1 MLQSVVNMRAAGR
14 DRGRP
19 VLLLFLLLL
28 LLLVTQAQSVGEG
41 EIVADLRELRRE
53 VEQVRNEVRRLEEPS
68 KQSDK
73 NAVLLSWLLETV
85 KQLQSEMRALESELG
100 DCRAQS
106 GRAEEEINLLRG
118 REEEN
123 RAALK
128 HLGMI
133 IEGKVRLDISPIIVV
148 SFHISSLKEK
158 LKQLA
163 NTSGGESPS
172 LHHPH
177 HLTKNSLRSWMAEME
192 ASQQNIEDKVQQLQ
206 VRIVD

>member
-19 VLLLFLLLL
+19 VLLLL

-133 IEGKVRLDISPIIVV
+133 IEGKVRLDISPIIV
-148 SFHISSLKEK
+148 
-158 LKQLA
+158 
-163 NTSGGESPS
+163 
-172 LHHPH
+172 
-177 HLTKNSLRSWMAEME
+177 RC
-192 ASQQNIEDKVQQLQ
+192 
-206 VRIVD
+206 